1 MVNIWASVSLEGR
14 NFQRY
19 RPIQREIE
27 KAPFLQVPE
36 VWVWELLAQAP
47 HPPLLSGRCM
57 SVETEVFLRW
67 EP

>member
-1 MVNIWASVSLEGR
+1 MGFCQPGGQE
-14 NFQRY
+14 F
-19 RPIQREIE
+19 PEIQTHPEREIE
-27 KAPFLQVPE
+27 RAPFLQVPE